1 MKKRTLPYGYII
13 RNGEITI
20 DRNAEKIITEIFQ
33 AYLDGMSFGKIADE
47 MTYRGIDYYDGKTTW
62 NKLMVKRIFE
72 SKFYLGTEKY
82 PRIITNEQFEAVA
95 MLIAA
100 KYGGY
105 NKDPRA
111 TILKKRTFCA
121 ECGERILRDI
131 QSARYHKWYCGG
143 CLHTQISEENF
154 YRRILS
160 TLNEVIR
167 HPELL
172 DEVEPKDTYESEY
185 EVAQKANELNHML
198 NNSTS
203 LNFEQAFEDI
213 MNLAVLKYEHCEQD
227 ITEELTET
235 IKQDFI
241 HQSVLSDISTE
252 LLERTVSHV
261 TVSKAGKVAIHFI
274 NGAVVKTEGD
284 IA

>member
-1 MKKRTLPYGYII
+1 MKI
-13 RNGEITI
+13 RKNEI
-20 DRNAEKIITEIFQ
+20 
-33 AYLDGMSFGKIADE
+33 YYADLSPVVGSE
-47 MTYRGIDYYDGKTTW
+47 QGGIRPVLVLQNNIG
-62 NKLMVKRIFE
+62 NL
-72 SKFYLGTEKY
+72 
-82 PRIITNEQFEAVA
+82 
-95 MLIAA
+95 
-100 KYGGY
+100 
-105 NKDPRA
+105 RA

-131 QSARYHKWYCGG
+131 QSSRYHKWYCGG

-160 TLNEVIR
+160 ALNAVIR

-185 EVAQKANELNHML
+185 EVTQKANELNHML

-241 HQSVLSDISTE
+241 HQSVLLDISTE

-274 NGAVVKTEGD
+274 NGAVVKTEG
-284 IA
+284 IIT

>member
-13 RNGEITI
+13 RNGEIII

-47 MTYRGIDYYDGKTTW
+47 MTYRGIDYYDGKTMW
-62 NKLMVKRIFE
+62 NKLMVKRILE
-72 SKFYLGTEKY
+72 CKFYLGTEKY
-82 PRIITNEQFEAVA
+82 PRIITNEQFEAVT

-160 TLNEVIR
+160 ALNAVIR

-185 EVAQKANELNHML
+185 EVTQKANELNHML

-241 HQSVLSDISTE
+241 HQSVLSEDRKS
-252 LLERTVSHV
+252 
-261 TVSKAGKVAIHFI
+261 
-274 NGAVVKTEGD
+274 VV
-284 IA
+284 